1 MKLDQY
7 LASLLPAFTKERV
20 LEDCRMTSAELKE
33 TAIPLY
39 DTAVKAFKGHKFKN
53 EQVLDMQTVFG
64 RVVKGHG
71 GGLLVGVQSALEQ
84 TLKNLDEIESM
95 VDRVYSEEVA
105 GVGMTYLKA
114 NLLQF
119 TEWCSFVSKYSRRL
133 LIYTLILETSEYP
146 DSGPTLSESL
156 EEAEVEWL
164 KGHFVHFCTAVNAV
178 AQPTDKIK
186 SAIANIPDIN
196 ITKDNY
202 ESLKSTMGEAKIDP
216 FSVGLIPIWL
226 NPIYHVRMAVAEWRA
241 DRYRGQKEEKKVVE
255 LRILNLKRMQ
265 ENKPDA
271 RVQKEIDYSQT
282 RLSKINHSLEMMER
296 RKNG

>member
-7 LASLLPAFTKERV
+7 LSSLLPSFTKERV

-39 DTAVKAFKGHKFKN
+39 GTAVKAFKGHKFKN
-53 EQVLDMQTVFG
+53 AAAVDMETVFK
-64 RVVKGHG
+64 RMVKGHS
-71 GGLLVGVQSALEQ
+71 GGLLEGTESALEQ
-84 TLKNLDEIESM
+84 TLKNLGEIESM

-105 GVGMTYLKA
+105 GLGMTYLKA

-119 TEWCSFVSKYSRRL
+119 TEWASFVSKYSRRL
-133 LIYTLILETSEYP
+133 LIYVLILESSEYS
-146 DSGPTLSESL
+146 DAGPTLNDSL
-156 EEAEVEWL
+156 EQAEIEWL
-164 KGHFVHFCTAVNAV
+164 QGHFVHFCTAINAV
-178 AQPTDKIK
+178 AQPTDKLK

-202 ESLKSTMGEAKIDP
+202 DSLKATMGESKIDP

-255 LRILNLKRMQ
+255 LRVLNLKRIQ
-265 ENKPDA
+265 DGKPDA
-271 RVQKEIDYSQT
+271 KIQKEIDYSQR
-282 RLSKINHSLEMMER
+282 RLSRINHELEMMER

>member
-39 DTAVKAFKGHKFKN
+39 ETANKAFKGHKFKN
-53 EQVLDMQTVFG
+53 ASVLDMQTVFG
-64 RVVKGHG
+64 RMVKGHS
-71 GGLLVGVQSALEQ
+71 GGLLEGTKSALEQ
-84 TLKNLDEIESM
+84 TLKNLDEVESM
-95 VDRVYSEEVA
+95 VDRVYNDEVA

-119 TEWCSFVSKYSRRL
+119 TEWASFVSKYSRRL
-133 LIYTLILETSEYP
+133 LIYVLILETGEYAE
-146 DSGPTLSESL
+146 SGPTLSESL
-156 EEAEVEWL
+156 EEAEIEWL
-164 KGHFVHFCTAVNAV
+164 KSHFVHFCTAINAV

-202 ESLKSTMGEAKIDP
+202 DSLKSTLGESKIDP

-226 NPIYHVRMAVAEWRA
+226 NPIYHVRMSVAEWRA
-241 DRYRGQKEEKKVVE
+241 DRYRAQKEEKKVVE
-255 LRILNLKRMQ
+255 LRVLNLKRMQ
-265 ENKPDA
+265 DNKPDA
-271 RVQKEIDYSQT
+271 RVQTEIDYSQR
-282 RLSKINHSLEMMER
+282 RLSKINHALEMMER